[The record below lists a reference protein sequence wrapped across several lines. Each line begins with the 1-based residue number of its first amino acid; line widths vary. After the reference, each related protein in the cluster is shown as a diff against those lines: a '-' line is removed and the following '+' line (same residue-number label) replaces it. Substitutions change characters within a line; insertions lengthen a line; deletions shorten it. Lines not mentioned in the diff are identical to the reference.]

1 MLVVAGGVVK
11 SGSTALFQYTREI
24 VWTYTNGFAPV
35 MLEGSEDEYFDSHID
50 DWITS
55 REWHVVKLHAWRD
68 SLEPYRDNTNMRVV
82 MSYRD
87 LRDTCLSVKDFRNDT
102 FEGVIASKILQRIR
116 AAEENWNKKMGVT
129 RLMPFSYKYMR
140 THPAQ
145 AIYQIGIFMNVNIS
159 MEQAQAIAEKWSI
172 HANRE
177 RARRN
182 YHYTEPDFMSPR
194 HISSGNVERW
204 KKELTLE
211 QCRIVQ
217 EHVGVDWFYK
227 RGYKVV

>member
-11 SGSTALFQYTREI
+11 SGSTALYQYIREL
-24 VWTYTNGFAPV
+24 VWVYTNGFAPQ
-35 MLEGSEDEYFDSHID
+35 MPEGSEDEYFDSHLR
-50 DWITS
+50 DWVES
-55 REWHVVKLHAWRD
+55 NQWHVVKLHAWRD

-82 MSYRD
+82 MTYRD
-87 LRDTCLSVKDFRNDT
+87 LRDTCLSVRDFRNDT

-116 AAEENWNKKMGVT
+116 DAELNWNKKMNGL
-129 RLMPFSYKYMR
+129 RLMPFSYKFMR

-145 AIYQIGIFMNVNIS
+145 AIYQIGIFMNMNIS
-159 MEQAQAIAEKWSI
+159 LDQAQGIAEKWSI
-172 HANRE
+172 HANRA
-177 RARRN
+177 RAARN

-204 KKELTLE
+204 KTELTKE

-217 EHVGVDWFYK
+217 DHVGVDWFYE
-227 RGYKVV
+227 RGYEVV